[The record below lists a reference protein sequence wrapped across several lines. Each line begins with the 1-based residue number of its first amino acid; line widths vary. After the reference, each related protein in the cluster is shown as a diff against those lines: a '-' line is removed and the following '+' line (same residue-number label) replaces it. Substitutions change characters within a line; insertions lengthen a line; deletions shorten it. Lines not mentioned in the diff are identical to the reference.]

1 MTSITGIAKK
11 FFGDCETGKSVPRI
25 LAVLIA
31 VTAAMFTGPAQAASY
46 PVRPVRMVVPFP
58 ASGATDV
65 LARIIAQKLPDA
77 FGQQVVVDN
86 QPGAGG
92 TARRCVYRSPHI
104 KVRPQFWMV
113 SYRRS
118 I

>member
-1 MTSITGIAKK
+1 
-11 FFGDCETGKSVPRI
+11 
-25 LAVLIA
+25 
-31 VTAAMFTGPAQAASY
+31 
-46 PVRPVRMVVPFP
+46 MVVPFP

-86 QPGAGG
+86 RPGAGG
-92 TARRCVYRSPHI
+92 TLGSRLMLDAAPDGYTLEQVQARRCVYRSPHI

-113 SYRRS
+113 SYKRS